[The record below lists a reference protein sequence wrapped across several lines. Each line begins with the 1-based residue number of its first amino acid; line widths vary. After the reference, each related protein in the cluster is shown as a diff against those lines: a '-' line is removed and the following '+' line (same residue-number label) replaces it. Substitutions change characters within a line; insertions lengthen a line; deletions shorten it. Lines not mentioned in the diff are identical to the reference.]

1 MLYCF
6 QSHSSLVLGMVIR
19 RFPVS
24 INMQALSCMICM
36 VGWVVFMFVSRLH
49 SCKFIWISGRL
60 SGLCMYLVPFD
71 CGWWKFF
78 SIILE

>member
-1 MLYCF
+1 
-6 QSHSSLVLGMVIR
+6 MVIR

-24 INMQALSCMICM
+24 VNMRALSCM
-36 VGWVVFMFVSRLH
+36 VGWVVFMSMFGLH